1 MKLTALL
8 LIFTG
13 FQAFSKGFSQDRINI
28 TLRDVQLKYAI
39 TYIQQTT
46 KYRFIYN
53 DDLVPQNKSVSID
66 AKEATIEEVLNIL
79 FQSTNLRYH
88 VMDNNLIVISEGDEK
103 KKEQILVNGTIHL
116 HNNDGTFSIR
126 GGISVI
132 EKGTN
137 NGTITDDKGRFSLS
151 VHDENSILI
160 ISSVGYS
167 PKEVPITANA
177 GTIEITLEA
186 SATEMQNVVV
196 TALGVTR
203 QKKSLTYATQTL
215 PGTELSN
222 TRDLNLSNAL
232 DGRVAG
238 LTINKTNAGPG
249 SSSRIIFRG
258 NRSITG
264 NNQPLI
270 VVDGVRVDN
279 TANAFT
285 DVTANIAGTR
295 DNGDG
300 ISNINPDDIE
310 SVTVLTGASAAAL
323 YGSDASNGAILITT
337 KKGRSGSG
345 VGVQLSSSVVLDNP
359 MILPKSQNVYGQGQG
374 GVFIANSLDSWGPK
388 MEGQEVQDWTGKTQA
403 LSPQPDNIKD
413 FFQTGTELIN
423 TISLSA
429 GNEKSQTYFS
439 YTNNYST
446 GIMPNNTYKRNN
458 LNLRQTNQLT
468 SKLSMDLKANYIEED
483 IENRPMAGAGNYAL
497 ATIYS
502 MPRSLRLSDIKNY
515 ESINPTDLS
524 LSQNYWATP
533 TPNFQNPYWS
543 AYRNLYDRTRNR
555 FLGLASLK
563 YQITPEFSIQARTS
577 LDYYSDYSQEMDY
590 SGSYWITF
598 AGQGNYIVN
607 KSSTRQFN
615 NDLLLNYTKNLSDA
629 FHLNVLAGASLEQ
642 FNFQSTN
649 SNDQGLTIANFFT
662 LSNGLATLST
672 NSLSRTEKQSI
683 YADVNIS
690 YKNYLFLE
698 VTGRNDWNSTLPVN
712 NASYFFPSIGGSA
725 ILNDALN
732 LPKTIS
738 LLKVRTS
745 YALVG
750 NGTGFNQLKSSP
762 TFGPGGNG
770 GFLYVDRVLH
780 DADLKPEQTKSFEA
794 GVDFGFFKNRLGGEF
809 TFYKTNTINQILQI
823 GVPNPSGYAFRIINA
838 GNIQNQGVE
847 IQLFGKPVETK
858 NFNWTITFNFG
869 LNRNKIIYL
878 DSLQKSP
885 PLSSPETLGSIVA
898 DEGKSYGDIYT
909 TSFMRNSS
917 GQILVDTSG
926 KPLVQTDQTK
936 HYAGNSN
943 PLWTAGMI
951 NTFQYKNWTVSFLID
966 MRKGGIVV
974 SGTQALMASKGTSE
988 LTVAN
993 RETGFIVPNSVMQDG
1008 SKNTKVISVE
1018 DYWRWVGSDNL
1029 VGEAFTYDATNIRLR
1044 EASISYNFSKI
1055 INGSFIKGAT
1065 LTLLG
1070 RNLFFFKNNA
1080 YGFDPESALSTGNN
1094 QGLEYTSVPSTRS
1107 YGLYLKLN
1115 F

>member
-8 LIFTG
+8 LIFTA
-13 FQAFSKGFSQDRINI
+13 FQAFSKSYSQERFSIK
-28 TLRDVQLKYAI
+28 LKDVQLKYAI
-39 TYIQQTT
+39 TYIQQNT

-79 FQSTNLRYH
+79 FQSTGLLYH
-88 VMDNNLIVISEGDEK
+88 VMANNLIVISVKDENALQQMEIK
-103 KKEQILVNGTIHL
+103 GIVRL
-116 HNNDGTFSIR
+116 HNSDGTFSLR
-126 GGISVI
+126 SGISVI

-137 NGTITDDKGRFSLS
+137 SGTITNEKGQFTLTVRDPAS
-151 VHDENSILI
+151 VLL
-160 ISSVGYS
+160 ISSVGFT
-167 PKEVPITANA
+167 PKEISLTGVS
-177 GTIEITLEA
+177 GTVEIILEA
-186 SATEMQNVVV
+186 TATEMQNVVV
-196 TALGVTR
+196 TALGITR
-203 QKKSLTYATQTL
+203 QKKSLTYATQTV
-215 PGTELSN
+215 PGTEISN
-222 TRDLNLSNAL
+222 TRDLNISDAL

-310 SVTVLTGASAAAL
+310 SISVLTGASAAAL

-337 KKGRSGSG
+337 KKGRAGAG
-345 VGVQLSSSVVLDNP
+345 VGIQISSSAMFDNP
-359 MILPKSQNVYGQGQG
+359 MILPNSQNIYGQGQG
-374 GVFIANSLDSWGPK
+374 GVFIANSLNSWGPK
-388 MEGQEVQDWTGKTQA
+388 MQGQQLQDWTGKTQA

-413 FFQTGTELIN
+413 FFQTGSELIN
-423 TISLSA
+423 TIALSA
-429 GNEKSQTYFS
+429 GNERSQTYFS

-515 ESINPTDLS
+515 ESIDPTDLS

-555 FLGLASLK
+555 FLGLVSLK
-563 YQITPEFSIQARTS
+563 YQITPELSIQGRSS
-577 LDYYSDYSQEMDY
+577 LDYYSDYAQEMDY

-598 AGQGNYIVN
+598 AGQGNYIIN

-615 NDLLLNYTKNLSDA
+615 NDLLLSYNKNLSDV

-642 FNFQSTN
+642 FNFQATN

-683 YADVNIS
+683 YADANIS
-690 YKNYLFLE
+690 FKNYLFLE

-712 NASYFFPSIGGSA
+712 NASYFFPSVGASA
-725 ILNDALN
+725 ILNEALS
-732 LPKTIS
+732 LPKSIS

-770 GFLYVDRVLH
+770 GFLFVDRVLH

-794 GVDFGFFKNRLGGEF
+794 GIDFGFFQNRLGGEF

-847 IQLFGKPVETK
+847 IQLYGKPIASK
-858 NFNWTITFNFG
+858 DFNWTIAFNFG

-917 GQILVDTSG
+917 GQIIVDTSG

-936 HYAGNSN
+936 HLAGNSN

-951 NTFQYKNWTVSFLID
+951 NTFQYKNWTLNFLID
-966 MRKGGIVV
+966 MRKGGVVV

-993 RETGFIVPNSVMQDG
+993 RETGFVVPNSVMQDG
-1008 SKNTKVISVE
+1008 SKNAKVISEE
-1018 DYWRWVGSDNL
+1018 DYWRWIGSDNL

-1044 EASISYNFSKI
+1044 EASLTYNFSKI
-1055 INGSFIKGAT
+1055 IAGSFIKGAS
-1065 LTLLG
+1065 LTALG